1 MVQNEPSATWY
12 ERILQVLREL
22 GWSRAELARQSG
34 ISKESIYKYL
44 TGSID
49 KPRGNNMRVISQALG
64 VSEVW
69 LTFGAGEKRV
79 RRAAVLLRED
89 ISPRDTADQS
99 ALLSVEEMYRA
110 DALAMEAGISG
121 LELMEAAGTAITHE
135 IIHRWGKMPVLILCG
150 PGNNGGDGFVVA
162 RLLKAKGWPVRLVL
176 LGEKDDLKG
185 DAAVNAERW
194 KGPMGCLDEYIFEN
208 APEGRELVVDALFGA
223 GLTRPLEGVAAWVV
237 KEVARRHLP
246 VVAVDVPSGVHGDSG
261 RILGSENDGNDQGV
275 AAQAQLTITF
285 FRHKPCHLL
294 LPGRS
299 LCGEVVTADIG
310 TPVTVLDEII
320 PKQHENGPALWRER
334 YPLPTSDD
342 HKYSRGHAVVLGG
355 AQMTGAARLAARATL
370 RAGAGLVSIAC
381 DSEVWPIYAATTPG
395 VLVIPLGGL
404 DSLSGLLAD
413 ERKNLYLLGPGNGI
427 SGETRARV
435 LAVLGAGRPCVLD
448 ADALSVFA
456 ESPEVLFCSIRSPC
470 VLTPHEGEFR
480 RLFGDSEGEGR
491 LARVRLAARR
501 SGAVVLLK
509 GADTVIAD
517 PQGNAVINSNAP
529 PTLATAGSGDVLA
542 GFIAGLMAQGM
553 SPFDAACAGVWIHG
567 AAGASFGPGL
577 IAEDLPDLLPAVLS
591 GLFAE
596 AAVQGFSAPE
606 LN

>member
-1 MVQNEPSATWY
+1 MEQNELPATWY
-12 ERILQVLREL
+12 ERILHVLREL
-22 GWSRAELARQSG
+22 GWSRVELARQSG
-34 ISKESIYKYL
+34 VTKECIYKYL

-49 KPRGNNMRVISQALG
+49 KPRGNNLRVISQALG

-69 LTFGAGEKRV
+69 LTFGTGEKYV
-79 RRAAVLLRED
+79 CKALAPPSKE
-89 ISPRDTADQS
+89 ISSRDAADQS
-99 ALLSVEEMYRA
+99 VLLSVEEMYRA

-121 LELMEAAGTAITHE
+121 LELMEAAGTAIAHE
-135 IIHRWGKMPVLILCG
+135 IIRRWGKMPVLVLCG

-162 RLLKAKGWPVRLVL
+162 RLLKAEGWPVRVVL
-176 LGEKDDLKG
+176 LGEKDEIKG
-185 DAAVNAERW
+185 DAAVNAGRW
-194 KGPMGCLDEYIFEN
+194 KGPMGGLDEYIFEN
-208 APEGRELVVDALFGA
+208 APEGGELVVDALFGA
-223 GLTRPLEGVAAWVV
+223 GLTRPLEGMAAWVV

-246 VVAVDVPSGVHGDSG
+246 VVAVDVPSGVHGNSG
-261 RILGSENDGNDQGV
+261 HVLGSEDSGDDQGV
-275 AAQAQLTITF
+275 AARAQLTITF
-285 FRHKPCHLL
+285 FHRKPGHLL

-310 TPVTVLDEII
+310 IPVTTLGEII
-320 PKQHENGPALWRER
+320 PKQHENSPALWRER
-334 YPLPTSDD
+334 YPLPTPDD

-355 AQMTGAARLAARATL
+355 VQMTGAARIAARATL

-395 VLVIPLGGL
+395 VLVILLGGL
-404 DSLSGLLAD
+404 DSLSDLLAD

-435 LAVLGAGRPCVLD
+435 LAVLGAGRSCVLD

-456 ESPEVLFCSIRSPC
+456 ESPEVLFYSIRSPC

-480 RLFGDSEGEGR
+480 RLFGDSKGEGR

-517 PQGNAVINSNAP
+517 SQGNAVINSNAP

-553 SPFDAACAGVWIHG
+553 PPFDAACAGVWIHG

-596 AAVQGFSAPE
+596 APAQEFSASE